1 MLYEIVGIVRCAGV
15 NGMTDTQAIIKLIG
29 KQIVNNRGVIRSIEN
44 WGLRP
49 LPQIMNKNRRSNVV
63 GSHFFLKFDSSP
75 AVQNEINR
83 VLQQDPRMI
92 RAIVVKSTDSPK
104 LKHLTVA

>member
-1 MLYEIVGIVRCAGV
+1 MLYEIVGITRCTGA
-15 NGMTDTQAIIKLIG
+15 NGLTDTQAILRLIG

-49 LPQIMNKNRRSNVV
+49 LPQIMNKHRRSNAV

-75 AVQNEINR
+75 AVQSEINR

-92 RAIVVKSTDSPK
+92 RAIIVKSKDSAK
-104 LKHLTVA
+104 LKDLSDS